1 MRQRIRQ
8 FIQAVF
14 GRLDAEGHCFVRSYL
29 SNEEQRLFYA
39 MHEADQFHAFR
50 VALTARE
57 LYTQYGQLAI
67 DEYILLIR
75 CALLHDVGRVK
86 GDADIWGKVLAV
98 LFYRFGSRSVPY
110 FMRKKDTDGFFG
122 KIGTALYVYVSHP
135 YIGAEKLRAIGD
147 FHEAEIIQHHQKKAA
162 PEDSLVLSL
171 LKTADSRN

>member
-14 GRLDAEGHCFVRSYL
+14 GRLNAEGHTFIRAYL
-29 SNEEQRLFYA
+29 SIPEQQLFYA
-39 MHEADQFHAFR
+39 MHESDQLHAFR
-50 VALTARE
+50 VALTAKA
-57 LYTQYGQLAI
+57 LYAKQARNDS

-98 LFYRFGSRSVPY
+98 LFHCFIPFLIPY
-110 FMRKKDTDGFFG
+110 FIRKKDTGSVFG
-122 KIGTALYVYVSHP
+122 RIGRALHVHISHP
-135 YIGAEKLRAIGD
+135 YIGADKLRAIGAA
-147 FHEAEIIQHHQKKAA
+147 HVAEIIQHHQKKAA

-171 LKTADSRN
+171 LKAADARN